1 MEFRKRFG
9 LGPAGDGLALSPP
22 QRGGIDD
29 PDFLDVAAASLRD
42 EQEPCLLPVHLI
54 DRCPCLHDPFSA
66 LAGTCRTARV
76 GGGIFTGNCSSA
88 CVWSWTDKPFGWKI
102 PDEQSTQWRELL
114 RLSLIVHGSTSLQA
128 SPPIPA

>member
-114 RLSLIVHGSTSLQA
+114 RLSLIVHGSTSLHA